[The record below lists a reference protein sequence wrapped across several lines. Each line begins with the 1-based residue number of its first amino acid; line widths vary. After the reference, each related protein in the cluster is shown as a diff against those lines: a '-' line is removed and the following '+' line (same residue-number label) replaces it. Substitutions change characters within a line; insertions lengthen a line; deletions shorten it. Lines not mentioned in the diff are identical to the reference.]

1 MRRCGVEREAFIA
14 LFGDL
19 ANHGSSVRFQYFSSG
34 HQLCSEPILLCRTVE
49 SSVHQA
55 LLFQGIRYF
64 KWFGRLWHRLKSVYL
79 RLREKKTPFTS
90 GQVHKSPMQLHL
102 LTSNTAGCSATT
114 CVVNPA
120 ITSTAANGV
129 ARNCITPVAPLSR
142 LAFSR
147 SKGKAPASR
156 G

>member
-1 MRRCGVEREAFIA
+1 VTTRIYCFKVSGI
-14 LFGDL
+14 
-19 ANHGSSVRFQYFSSG
+19 SSG
-34 HQLCSEPILLCRTVE
+34 LLGLGT
-49 SSVHQA
+49 A
-55 LLFQGIRYF
+55 LRASICAF
-64 KWFGRLWHRLKSVYL
+64 V
-79 RLREKKTPFTS
+79 KKTFFAS

-102 LTSNTAGCSATT
+102 LTSNMAGCSATA

-147 SKGKAPASR
+147 SKGKAPRNRSHSSYLGR
-156 G
+156 W